1 MYAVVDIET
10 TGGYASG
17 NGITEIA
24 IFLTD
29 GKKVTDSFES
39 LVNPECYIP
48 GFITSLTG
56 ITNEMVQDAP
66 TFAELAEEI
75 ENFTKDRIFVAHNVN
90 FDYSFVKQE
99 FSALGLKFER
109 KKLCT
114 VRLSRKIVPNLPS
127 YSLGNLCG
135 SLGIKIEN
143 RHRAKGDAEAT
154 TKLLHLLIK
163 ADNEN
168 FIDKSLKRSSR
179 ETLLPAHL
187 PKEDFEALPEEA
199 GVYYFHDSKGKVI
212 YVGKAINIKKRVVSH
227 FSGKSHS
234 RQSQSFMNEI
244 YGISFEL
251 CGNELVAL
259 LHESHEIKKYW
270 PAYNWSQKR
279 AAKNVGIYHYEDRQ
293 GYIRLDIGTVSN
305 QQEPLISFRYV
316 QDARDFLT
324 NKISEYKLCP
334 KLCGL
339 YKAPKECADHKIGE
353 CNGACINEENADEY
367 NARVNDAISSFMY
380 DSKTF
385 VLKGKGRSK
394 DEHSIVVVERGK
406 YLGYGFI
413 DKGTQINEFDE
424 LKSYVN
430 GHRDN
435 QDIQKI
441 LSSYL
446 KTNSSSLIHF

>member
-29 GKKVTDSFES
+29 GKKVTDSFHS
-39 LVNPECYIP
+39 LINPECYIP
-48 GFITSLTG
+48 SFITSLTG

-66 TFAELAEEI
+66 TFEDIADEV
-75 ENFTKDRIFVAHNVN
+75 ENFTKDRVFVAHNVN
-90 FDYSFVKQE
+90 FDYSFIKQE

-114 VRLSRKIVPNLPS
+114 VRLSRKIFPNLPS

-135 SLGIKIEN
+135 SLGIKIKD

-154 TKLLHLLIK
+154 TKLLHLLVK
-163 ADNEN
+163 GDNES
-168 FIDKSLKRSSR
+168 FIDKSLKRTSR
-179 ETLLPAHL
+179 ETLLPANL

-199 GVYYFHDSKGKVI
+199 GVYYFHDRKGKVI
-212 YVGKAINIKKRVVSH
+212 YVGKAINIKKRVISH

-244 YGISFEL
+244 YNISFEL
-251 CGNELVAL
+251 CGNELIAL

-279 AAKNVGIYHYEDRQ
+279 AAKNVGIYQYEDRL
-293 GYIRLDIGTVSN
+293 GYIRLDIGTVN
-305 QQEPLISFRYV
+305 PQQEPLISFRYI
-316 QDARDFLT
+316 QDVRDFLT
-324 NKISEYKLCP
+324 KKISEFNLCP

-339 YKAPKECADHKIGE
+339 QKMPKECANHKLGQ
-353 CNGACINEENADEY
+353 CDGACIGQENPEEY
-367 NARVNDAISSFMY
+367 NSRVEEAINSSLY
-380 DSKTF
+380 NSQTF
-385 VLKGKGRSK
+385 VLKGKGRSR
-394 DEHSIVVVERGK
+394 DEHSIVLVERGK

-413 DKGTQINEFDE
+413 VKDIQITQLEE

-441 LSSYL
+441 LQGYI
-446 KTNSSSLIHF
+446 KTNNSSLIQF